1 MRPPSGFFPPRAL
14 PWRGWRSL
22 GRGGLLAWALAA
34 VALAAT
40 PPLKVRIGVEANAP
54 PLSYVD
60 EQGRVTGFSADLLR
74 EVGRAANVEFE
85 VVPSSWTWLGQE
97 FNAGRLDA
105 LANVAFTQP
114 RAGEM
119 EFSVSHASLHALT
132 YTRLA
137 DRPVTTSRD
146 LAGKR
151 IAVMLDSLA
160 DLQSRE
166 VNGWGGTIV
175 PFPTREATFEAVR
188 TGRCDV
194 ALHMRPGAKPGT
206 EFGGLRAAFVDDL
219 VYRFHIAVHRGDS
232 ALLRQLNEGLAE
244 VIRSGKMDEIYGRWI
259 GPIEPRPLRY
269 IDLAP
274 YRWPAAAVAIA
285 LVAIFAW
292 QQRVIAERKRIAAA
306 LRSSEARYRSVIE
319 AMAEGMVVQDADG
332 RIVATN
338 AAARR
343 IEGRSDADLVGRDS
357 DDETWG
363 AVHED
368 GSPFPGETHP
378 AMVTLRT
385 GEPQSDV
392 IMGIRQPGGGR
403 RWISINSQP
412 IAPEPGARPTAVVTT
427 FHDITEL
434 KAREREIRRLNR
446 VYATISRVNYAMVQ
460 VRERDRLLREVC
472 EILIRE
478 GGFRIAWVAWHDAAT
493 GELRPLVAAGDHDNY
508 VSRIGASSRPDH
520 PGGQGPTARCFRAGE
535 VYVCN
540 DFQADPVTLPWRER
554 ARQAGL
560 RSSISLPIRVE
571 GAVQGVLVVYAD
583 EVGFFGPTEQQLLGE
598 TANDL
603 SFALTVLERE
613 QRRHRSEV
621 MLTGVLDAIPQAVFW
636 KDRRSVYLG
645 CNAVFARAAG
655 LDRPDQITGKTDL
668 DLPWRR
674 AETEKFRADDA
685 AVIASGESK
694 FNLVEQIQLASG
706 EQRWLSTSKVPLRDP
721 AGQIYGLLGVFDDI
735 TERLRTETEL
745 RDSRAQAIAVMNS
758 TSDLIWSVDPATFA
772 LVTYNQAFEDYNAR
786 ERGFLLRP
794 GLTPEELVPAEY
806 AQRWRE
812 YYARTLREGRFTAEY
827 LTVTGQRTL
836 SVSLSTI
843 RRGTEVVGISVFG
856 RDISPIVAA
865 EARIRLSERELREA
879 QRAAQAGTWQLEI
892 ATGRITWTERLYEV
906 FGLDATQPP
915 PNLNQL
921 EHYCTAES
929 WQTLN
934 ANLQHLLAT
943 GEARET
949 EMEIIRADGS
959 RRWLLVRGE
968 AGHDAN
974 QRIVSVHGMAQDI
987 TTLKATA
994 SRLRLQSAAL
1004 EATANAVII
1013 TSATGEISWVNPAFT
1028 RFTGYSADEV
1038 VGRNPRFL
1046 KSGSQPSEFYGG
1058 MWRRILAGQS
1068 WSGELVNQRKDGRRI
1083 TVESTITPVRDEAGA
1098 ITHFVAVQQ
1107 DITER
1112 KLLEHQVYESQR
1124 LESIGLLASGIAHD
1138 LNNIIAPISLSMEL
1152 LRTKYPHE
1160 QRSLQVVEQCARRGA
1175 DIVRQ
1180 VLAFSR
1186 GMDGTRMPLPLSR
1199 LVKEM
1204 VHLMSE
1210 TLPRNIE
1217 LTSDLVAQQERVRVD
1232 PTQIHQ
1238 VLLNLAVNARDAM
1251 PNGGRLG
1258 FRLTTATLDEA
1269 AAHLIVGA
1277 QPGQYVLLEV
1287 SDSGTGISPEILPRI
1302 FEPFFSTKPRGQGTG
1317 LGLST
1322 VHGIVR
1328 SHGGFIQVDSRVGV
1342 GTTFR
1347 VYLPVD
1353 IQPEAADHR
1362 QSNHPFVAGKGRYIL
1377 VADDEET
1384 IRNVTQE
1391 VLERRGFV
1399 TLLAAD
1405 GEQAVELFRS
1415 NRGRIKAAL
1424 LDRMMP
1430 GLSGENVAEM
1440 IHRLEPSL
1448 PIILCTGLV
1457 AEGDVAEQEAKLKP
1471 VGIAALLGK
1480 PFTEERLL
1488 RVLAKFL

>member
-1 MRPPSGFFPPRAL
+1 MM
-14 PWRGWRSL
+14 
-22 GRGGLLAWALAA
+22 LATAA
-34 VALAAT
+34 WGAS
-40 PPLKVRIGVEANAP
+40 PPLKVRIGVEDKAA

-60 EQGRVTGFSADLLR
+60 GQGRLAGFSADLLR
-74 EVGRAANVEFE
+74 EVGRASQIEFE
-85 VVPSSWTWLGQE
+85 CVPSSWTWIGQE
-97 FNAGRLDA
+97 FNARRLDA
-105 LANVAFTQP
+105 LANVAFTPQ
-114 RAGEM
+114 RAETM
-119 EFSVSHASLHALT
+119 EFSVGHATLHALA
-132 YTRLA
+132 YTRTA
-137 DRPVTTSRD
+137 ERPVTATRD

-151 IAVMLDSLA
+151 IAVMLDSLTH
-160 DLQSRE
+160 LQARE
-166 VNGWGGTIV
+166 AGAWGGTLV
-175 PFPTREATFEAVR
+175 TYPSRDATFDAVR
-188 TGRCDV
+188 SGQCDV
-194 ALHMRPGAKPGT
+194 ALHMRPGAQPGT
-206 EFGGLRAAFVDDL
+206 DVPDLRATFVDDL

-232 ALLRQLNEGLAE
+232 ATLRRINEGLVE
-244 VIRSGKMDEIYGRWI
+244 VIRSGKLDEIYGRWI
-259 GPIEPRPLRY
+259 GPIEPRPIRF
-269 IDLAP
+269 IDLTP
-274 YRWPAAAVAIA
+274 YRWPAALAAAA
-285 LVAIFAW
+285 LAALFAW
-292 QQRVIAERKRIAAA
+292 QQRVIAVRKRIEAAHRA
-306 LRSSEARYRSVIE
+306 SEARYRSVLE

-338 AAARR
+338 AAARW
-343 IEGRSDADLVGRDS
+343 IEGRSDADLVGRKS
-357 DDETWG
+357 DDKTWG

-368 GSPFPGETHP
+368 GSPFPGEAHP
-378 AMVTLRT
+378 SMVTLRT
-385 GEPQSDV
+385 GQPQSDV
-392 IMGIRQPGGGR
+392 IMGIRQPNGTR

-412 IAPEPGARPTAVVTT
+412 IVPEPGARPTAVVTT

-478 GGFRIAWVAWHDAAT
+478 GGFRIAWVAWHDPAN
-493 GELRPLVAAGDHDNY
+493 GELRPLAASGDHDNY
-508 VSRIGASSRPDH
+508 VNRIGASAQPDH

-540 DFQADPVTLPWRER
+540 DFQADPATVPWRER
-554 ARQAGL
+554 ALAAGL
-560 RSSISLPIRVE
+560 YSSISLPIRVE
-571 GAVQGVLVVYAD
+571 QTVRGVLVVYAG
-583 EVGFFGPTEQQLLGE
+583 EAGFFGPAEQQVLGE
-598 TANDL
+598 TASDL
-603 SFALTVLERE
+603 SFALTMLERE

-636 KDRRSVYLG
+636 KDRQSVYLG

-655 LDRPDQITGKTDL
+655 LARPDQIVGKSDF

-674 AETEKFRADDA
+674 SETEKFRADDA
-685 AVIASGESK
+685 AVIASGETK
-694 FNLVEQIQLASG
+694 FHLVEQIQLASG
-706 EQRWLSTSKVPLRDP
+706 EERWLSTSKVPLRDP

-735 TERLRTETEL
+735 TERLQTENAL

-758 TSDLIWSVDPATFA
+758 TGDLIWSVDPERFA
-772 LVTYNQAFEDYNAR
+772 LVTYNQAFEDYYAN
-786 ERGFLLRP
+786 ERGFRP
-794 GLTPEELVPAEY
+794 RAGMTPEDLVPPEY
-806 AQRWRE
+806 AARWRE
-812 YYARTLREGRFTAEY
+812 YYARTLRDGRFTAEY
-827 LTVTGQRTL
+827 HTLTGQRTL
-836 SVSLSTI
+836 SVSLSTV
-843 RRGTEVVGISVFG
+843 RRGAEVTGISVFG
-856 RDISPIVAA
+856 RDITPLVAA
-865 EARIRLSERELREA
+865 EAKIRLSERELREA
-879 QRAAQAGTWQLEI
+879 QRAAQAGSWQLEV

-906 FGLDATQPP
+906 FGLAADSPP
-915 PNLNQL
+915 PAFAELERYCTKDSWQMLNQ
-921 EHYCTAES
+921 
-929 WQTLN
+929 
-934 ANLQHLLAT
+934 NLQHLLAT
-943 GEARET
+943 GDARET
-949 EMEIIRADGS
+949 ELEIVRADGT

-968 AGHDAN
+968 AGHDAD

-994 SRLRLQSAAL
+994 ARLRLQSAAL

-1013 TSATGEISWVNPAFT
+1013 TSTAGEIIWVNPAFT
-1028 RFTGYSADEV
+1028 RLTGYSADEA

-1046 KSGSQPSEFYGG
+1046 KSGSQPAGFYAG
-1058 MWRRILAGQS
+1058 MWQRITAGQS
-1068 WSGELVNQRKDGRRI
+1068 WSGELVNLRKDGRRV
-1083 TVESTITPVRDEAGA
+1083 TVESTITPVRGDSGV
-1098 ITHFVAVQQ
+1098 ISHFVAVQQ

-1112 KLLEHQVYESQR
+1112 KLLEKQVYETQR

-1138 LNNIIAPISLSMEL
+1138 LNNIIAPISLSIEL
-1152 LRTKYPHE
+1152 LHAKYPNE
-1160 QRSLQVVEQCARRGA
+1160 QRSLQIVEQCARRGA

-1186 GMDGTRMPLPLSR
+1186 GMDGTRVPLPLSR

-1204 VHLMSE
+1204 IHLMSE

-1217 LTSDLVAQQERVRVD
+1217 LISDLVATEERVRVD

-1258 FRLTTATLDEA
+1258 FRLTSENLDEA
-1269 AAHLIVGA
+1269 AARLIVGA
-1277 QPGQYVLLEV
+1277 QPGHYVRLEV
-1287 SDSGTGISPEILPRI
+1287 SDTGTGIPPEVLPRI

-1328 SHGGFIQVDSRVGV
+1328 SHGGFIQVESHVGV

-1353 IQPEAADHR
+1353 SQPEAAAR
-1362 QSNHPFVAGKGRYIL
+1362 SSSSHPFVAGQGRYIL

-1405 GEQAVELFRS
+1405 GQQAVELFRA

-1430 GLSGENVAEM
+1430 GLSGENVAGM
-1440 IHRLEPSL
+1440 IHQLEPSL

-1457 AEGDVAEQEAKLKP
+1457 AEGDVTEQETKLKP
-1471 VGIAALLGK
+1471 VGVAALLGK
-1480 PFTEERLL
+1480 PFTEDKLL
-1488 RVLAKFL
+1488 RVLGKFL